1 MRFIA
6 VFAVLLFVY
15 NLALC
20 QDAQASSAISELR
33 ALITDLPAVI
43 IDGGV
48 IAADLLA
55 SLLSILDPQGVV
67 SDLPAIFSSDL
78 PIIESFFG
86 ALLTAFIPPGAV
98 PTDII
103 ADIPAFA
110 TEEGSLLLSDLDA
123 LVTEIPGTLPLSN
136 PALPSFLVSL
146 LPQLGADVEGFASA
160 MLADF
165 TKSLGSTRTAPANA
179 TALTTT
185 PSLTSKTSTINPSTS
200 ASSASGFLTTSNTA
214 AITSNTATISSNTAA
229 AATAT
234 GAAATIGWKAEIAGV
249 LGFVAVVALL

>member
-6 VFAVLLFVY
+6 VFAVLLIAY
-15 NLALC
+15 NLALF
-20 QDAQASSAISELR
+20 QDAQASSAISELK
-33 ALITDLPAVI
+33 ALITDLPAVFAN
-43 IDGGV
+43 GGV
-48 IAADLLA
+48 MEADRLA
-55 SLLSILDPQGVV
+55 GLLSILDPQGVV
-67 SDLPAIFSSDL
+67 SDLPAVFSSDL

-86 ALLTAFIPPGAV
+86 ALLTALIPSGAV
-98 PTDII
+98 PTEII

-146 LPQLGADVEGFASA
+146 LPQLGTDVEGFASA

-165 TKSLGSTRTAPANA
+165 TKSLGSTSTAPAHA

-185 PSLTSKTSTINPSTS
+185 PSLTSKTSTS

-214 AITSNTATISSNTAA
+214 TVASNT

-234 GAAATIGWKAEIAGV
+234 GAAATIGWKAEIVGV

>member
-6 VFAVLLFVY
+6 VFAVLLFAY

-20 QDAQASSAISELR
+20 QDAQAGSAISELR
-33 ALITDLPAVI
+33 ALITDLPAILV
-43 IDGGV
+43 DGGV
-48 IAADLLA
+48 MAADQLA
-55 SLLSILDPQGVV
+55 GLLSILDPQGVV
-67 SDLPAIFSSDL
+67 SDLPAVFSSDL

-86 ALLTAFIPPGAV
+86 ALLTALIPPGAV

-110 TEEGSLLLSDLDA
+110 IEEGSLLLSDLDA

-146 LPQLGADVEGFASA
+146 LPQLGTDVEGFASA

-165 TKSLGSTRTAPANA
+165 TKSLGSTTTAPANA

-185 PSLTSKTSTINPSTS
+185 PSLTSKTSTSV
-200 ASSASGFLTTSNTA
+200 SSASWVLA
-214 AITSNTATISSNTAA
+214 TSNTATIASNTAA

-234 GAAATIGWKAEIAGV
+234 GAAATIGWKAEVAGV